1 MRGFSSACL
10 VFATPDI
17 GRSLNPDRGIAV
29 QSRPFLQAGFVMADT
44 DRHGGNSFALSFVIN
59 PK

>member
-1 MRGFSSACL
+1 
-10 VFATPDI
+10 
-17 GRSLNPDRGIAV
+17 LNPDRGIAV

-44 DRHGGNSFALSFVIN
+44 DRHSGNPFTLSFVIN